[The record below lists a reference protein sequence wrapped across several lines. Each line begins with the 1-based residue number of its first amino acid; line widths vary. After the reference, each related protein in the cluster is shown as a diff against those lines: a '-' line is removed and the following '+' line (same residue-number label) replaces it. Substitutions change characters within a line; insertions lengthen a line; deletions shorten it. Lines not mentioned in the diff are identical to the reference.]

1 LKIEVKKAFFHWG
14 IIPPFYNLSK
24 SFLYLITNK
33 LRVFQPILEVLF
45 MGAMR
50 LSKNKANASLIH

>member
-1 LKIEVKKAFFHWG
+1 MKIEVKKAFFHWG

-33 LRVFQPILEVLF
+33 LRVF
-45 MGAMR
+45 
-50 LSKNKANASLIH
+50 